1 MMRKILLIASH
12 YPPSN
17 LTAVHRVRMFAK
29 HLPSFGWQPIVLTV
43 DEHYYEEDLDAE
55 LLALIPE
62 GQHIEKVSA
71 FRVTQPRVI
80 GDLGLRGFFQLARRA
95 SVLIKREK
103 IDFVLVFIPS
113 FYLALIGKRLFKR
126 LGVPYG
132 IDYIDPW
139 VHRFPGSERK
149 FSRHWFSTLFAK
161 WLEPWA
167 VSHASLLMGVSEGYF
182 KPVLARNPYL
192 GSTVKTLAIPY
203 GWEASEYGVLE
214 QLNKKAYLFKQS
226 SKLKL
231 VYAGA
236 FMPKSDYFLAMFF
249 QTIVENEALF
259 TDIEFHFIGTGKAS
273 LQAPSSSIQQLAE
286 QYGLFERIVFE
297 HPLRI
302 PYFDM
307 LIHIRES
314 AGMFILGSTESHY
327 TPSKLFNAFMMKVPV
342 FALLHKECSANN
354 LIRSSDWGEV
364 CEFEEHQANEIF
376 KKAIKLGF
384 TAWRKR
390 TASNSWLMDH
400 QLVDTYSIKQ
410 LTASLAMHLHTLVS
424 TKR

>member
-1 MMRKILLIASH
+1 MRKILLIASH
-12 YPPSN
+12 FPPSN

-29 HLPSFGWQPIVLTV
+29 HLPTFGWQPIVLTV
-43 DEHYYEEDLDAE
+43 DEAFYEEDLDPD

-62 GQHIEKVSA
+62 GQRVEKVSA

-80 GDLGLRGFFQLARRA
+80 CDVGLRSFFQLARRA
-95 SVLIKREK
+95 SELIKCEK

-113 FYLALIGKRLFKR
+113 FYLALIGKLLFKR

-139 VHRFPGSERK
+139 VHRFPGSDRK
-149 FSRHWFSTLFAK
+149 FSRHWFSTLVAK

-182 KPVLARNPYL
+182 KPVLARNPHL
-192 GSTVKTLAIPY
+192 ASQVMTLAVPY
-203 GWEASEYGVLE
+203 GWDASEYDVLE
-214 QLNKKAYLFKQS
+214 QMNKKAYLFKQS
-226 SKLKL
+226 NKLKL

-236 FMPKSDYFLAMFF
+236 YMPKSDHFLAMFF

-259 TDIEFHFIGTGKAS
+259 VDVEFHFIGTGKAS
-273 LQAPSSSIQQLAE
+273 LHAQTSPIQQLAE

-314 AGMFILGSTESHY
+314 AGMFILGSSESHY

-342 FALLHKECSANN
+342 FALLHKQCSVND
-354 LIRSSDWGEV
+354 LIRSSDWGLV
-364 CEFEEHQANEIF
+364 CEFEEQQANDVF
-376 KKAIKLGF
+376 KQAIKHGF
-384 TAWRKR
+384 MEWWKKT
-390 TASNSWLMDH
+390 SNDEWLMD
-400 QLVDTYSIKQ
+400 QSLVSAFSIMQ
-410 LTASLAMHLHTLVS
+410 LTKPLAERLHALELP
-424 TKR
+424 KN